1 MTTCACNVKSDN
13 LFLTSAGIQACLMT
27 DSDPQNRRRHHR
39 RTVVWKAQLQVGG
52 HSLNCWVRNIS
63 PFGALLQIDLPLA
76 QQSPVSITLDKIGSL
91 SGFIAW
97 SNGSL
102 HGIAFVEAPEL
113 IKDRFGTEAD
123 ALGFFKDMSSA
134 INNVTPIKEAAE

>member
-1 MTTCACNVKSDN
+1 
-13 LFLTSAGIQACLMT
+13 MT

-39 RTVVWKAQLQVGG
+39 RTVVWKAQLAIGS

-76 QQSPVSITLDKIGSL
+76 QQSPVSVTLDKIGAL
-91 SGFIAW
+91 QGFIAW

-102 HGIAFVEAPEL
+102 HGIAFVEAPEA
-113 IKDRFGTEAD
+113 IVSRFGGEAD
-123 ALGFFKDMSSA
+123 ALGFFKKLEGSA
-134 INNVTPIKEAAE
+134 DNVTPITQAAE